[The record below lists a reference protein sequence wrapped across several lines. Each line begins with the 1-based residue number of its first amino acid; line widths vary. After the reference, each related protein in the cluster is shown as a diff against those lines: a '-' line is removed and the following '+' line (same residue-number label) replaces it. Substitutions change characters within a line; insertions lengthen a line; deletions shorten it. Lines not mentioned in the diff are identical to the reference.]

1 MNIPRSFTL
10 AVTLL
15 AACGFARSARAED
28 PTPTPTTFAHQVTLT
43 PLSTLAVYHDGRVKS
58 FDSYARGLMQYVTG
72 ARSFNEQSAGFTY
85 LDLMLQPQRYV
96 DADVIFIKQKDVR
109 AQIARA
115 LKQSVEDQ
123 FDSKA
128 AEITGGNASSS
139 VGAVEPP
146 MKKEMLG
153 QLDTRMAA
161 FMNSGLIS
169 PAMLHDPKVHE
180 LLDRLSTDLLKTA
193 KFVDAIHG
201 ALNVMDARGLR
212 SNLRLVAPPGGGF
225 EDRWL
230 TIDELSDP
238 SLAEFYAKLDPKLKD
253 QLISQ
258 WIAFTNAWKDQNASG
273 VNDAAAQLGALLPTI
288 NPAIYPA
295 QSRLK
300 WENAYFNLKN
310 LTWVWLIYGFSTV
323 FLLLGVVFRWGPAR
337 FIGMSIFTLAFLTH
351 TFAVGLRWYVSG
363 RWPNSNMFEAVTT
376 AAWMGGCLA
385 MFLEI
390 TLRKSPMRNLFALGS
405 AVASM
410 CAMMAAYYMPLQLNP
425 NISNMM
431 PVLNDVWLYIH
442 TNVIIFSYCL
452 IFMAAIVA
460 LIYLGYR
467 AVAAMTSPSKVGL
480 EMQYA
485 RVGGAGSLIM
495 TRPAPGSG
503 NGGSVSYLE
512 SPKTTFGQVLDGT
525 TMVMMEMSFIL
536 LWAGLVMG
544 AIWADHSWGRPW
556 GWDPK
561 EVFALNTFIIFLLLV
576 HVRLKVKDKGLW
588 TALLAM
594 LGAAVMLF
602 NWIIINFAISGLHS
616 YA

>member
-1 MNIPRSFTL
+1 VNRRFINRVVVLSLAISAVLGVARLSSAQDAPTTTAAPRSALDINSSSEFSKRVNL
-10 AVTLL
+10 A
-15 AACGFARSARAED
+15 
-28 PTPTPTTFAHQVTLT
+28 

-58 FDSYARGLMQYVTG
+58 FDSYTRGMMQFVTG
-72 ARSFNEQSAGFTY
+72 ARSFNNQSAGFTY
-85 LDLMLQPQRYV
+85 LDMMFRPQRYA
-96 DADVIFIKQKDVR
+96 DADVVYIKQKDIR

-115 LKQSVEDQ
+115 LRQSVEDQ
-123 FDSKA
+123 FDA
-128 AEITGGNASSS
+128 
-139 VGAVEPP
+139 
-146 MKKEMLG
+146 
-153 QLDTRMAA
+153 MAA
-161 FMNSGLIS
+161 QIAGGGAGGTSTPGVDPRMSAFMKSGLIS
-169 PAMLHDPKVHE
+169 PAMLQDPKVHE

-193 KFVDAIHG
+193 KFIDAIQG
-201 ALNVMDARGLR
+201 ALNVMDAESLR
-212 SNLRLVAPPGGGF
+212 ANLRIVAPPGGGF
-225 EDRWL
+225 NDRWL

-238 SLAEFYAKLDPKLKD
+238 RLAELYSKLDPTVKD
-253 QLISQ
+253 QLIAQ
-258 WIAFTNAWKDQNASG
+258 WSALAKAWQDQDSEG
-273 VNDAAAQLGALLPTI
+273 VNDAAAQLGSLLPSV
-288 NPAIYPA
+288 NSAIYP
-295 QSRLK
+295 QQTRLK
-300 WENAYFNLKN
+300 WENFYFNAGN
-310 LTWVWLIYGFSTV
+310 LTWIWLIYAFSTI

-337 FIGMSIFTLAFLTH
+337 FIGLSIFTLAFLTH

-385 MFLEI
+385 MILEI
-390 TLRKSPMRNLFALGS
+390 TLRKSPTRNLYALGS
-405 AVASM
+405 AVACM
-410 CAMMAAYYMPLQLNP
+410 CALMAVRLYPLELTADIN
-425 NISNMM
+425 NRM
-431 PVLNDVWLYIH
+431 PVLNDIWLYIH

-460 LIYLGYR
+460 VIYLGYR
-467 AVAAMTSPSKVGL
+467 LVALLMDFSSGY

-495 TRPAPGSG
+495 TRPDGS
-503 NGGSVSYLE
+503 NYLE
-512 SPKTTFGQVLDGT
+512 SSKTTFGQVLDGT

-536 LWAGLVMG
+536 LWTGLVMG

-588 TALLAM
+588 TALLAV